1 METAPTGCTLPSAS
15 HLLGLGEFTQALDFI
30 INRDCSPQTMQ
41 HRGQVRKK
49 LGSTPL
55 KNKKPERVTEDRLQV
70 PCRQDFTGGLP
81 RHAGLFDLS
90 VLPVLN
96 SSGTAGLIQMLSL
109 HSGRNRL
116 TEVNRLA
123 KSHIQRMLLLV
134 SVINFDTLGLA

>member
-81 RHAGLFDLS
+81 RHTGLFDLS
-90 VLPVLN
+90 VLPVLD

-116 TEVNRLA
+116 FFFSGT
-123 KSHIQRMLLLV
+123 Q
-134 SVINFDTLGLA
+134 